1 MTAEVESSTQ
11 WKPKSNPWLIGA
23 TVALAAF
30 MEVLSLQWTRIW
42 IRKGPLPIEKMDD
55 SKPHAELV
63 AMLVIGLRVAN
74 YIKLVS
80 QGYVPFSSTHRNM

>member
-1 MTAEVESSTQ
+1 MDT
-11 WKPKSNPWLIGA
+11 K
-23 TVALAAF
+23 
-30 MEVLSLQWTRIW
+30 
-42 IRKGPLPIEKMDD
+42 KGPLPIEKMDD

-80 QGYVPFSSTHRNM
+80 QGYVPFSRLTGICNFR